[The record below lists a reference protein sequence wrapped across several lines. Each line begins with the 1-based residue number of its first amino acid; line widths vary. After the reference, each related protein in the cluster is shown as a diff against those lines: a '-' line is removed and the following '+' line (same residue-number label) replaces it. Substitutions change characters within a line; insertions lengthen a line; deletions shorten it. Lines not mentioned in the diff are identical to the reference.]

1 MNKTVGAL
9 QDLVVLDLTRVLAG
23 PFCSSVLGDMG
34 ARVIK
39 IENPIGGD
47 DARLY
52 GPFVNGTSAW
62 FAVMNRSKEGLTLNL
77 KDPEGKRIFL
87 ELVKKADIVL
97 ENYRPGVMDKLG
109 LGYDVLKEVNDQII
123 YASVSGFGSYG
134 RYSQRAGY
142 DIVAQAM
149 GGLMSLTGP
158 RGAGP
163 TRSGNAMGDMLA
175 GMNMIIGV
183 LAAVHARSII
193 GHGQRVDIALVDS
206 IIISLE
212 NAFMRYWCTGEIYKR
227 NGNAYATLAPYDTYQ
242 AKDGLVVR
250 SIRRSRR

>member
-87 ELVKKADIVL
+87 ELVKIL
-97 ENYRPGVMDKLG
+97 
-109 LGYDVLKEVNDQII
+109 
-123 YASVSGFGSYG
+123 
-134 RYSQRAGY
+134 
-142 DIVAQAM
+142 
-149 GGLMSLTGP
+149 
-158 RGAGP
+158 
-163 TRSGNAMGDMLA
+163 
-175 GMNMIIGV
+175 
-183 LAAVHARSII
+183 
-193 GHGQRVDIALVDS
+193 
-206 IIISLE
+206 
-212 NAFMRYWCTGEIYKR
+212 
-227 NGNAYATLAPYDTYQ
+227 
-242 AKDGLVVR
+242 
-250 SIRRSRR
+250 